1 MRTVER
7 RISFYGLTV
16 RGHSQFPEEALDVR
30 IPEIKQFNPNCG
42 SKVLAEAVASL
53 AGVFETVVVGVE
65 ESRDATLD
73 KSRAASASS
82 LSVIPV
88 AGNTP
93 RHHGTAL
100 CCSAVSKT
108 PEKISLY
115 KTEGYHLTQ
124 QKLMSKCQLCR
135 IAKFWHLSKLLAD
148 ASCVAE
154 LHLIIVKER
163 EINQK
168 LQEENLCFRKKLGLD
183 EGGIQTTVT
192 QIRTKEKE
200 QKKSRK
206 RNKKTKEVPDG
217 KGQPCNSNENA
228 AASEPN
234 DDSKV
239 QPDNSLQNG
248 EQEEDIVED
257 NEDGNVNDTTESKT
271 VPKEKNTKHD
281 T

>member
-1 MRTVER
+1 MVFKGNPYTKSGSCRVVDAPCENAHQ
-7 RISFYGLTV
+7 SEDD
-16 RGHSQFPEEALDVR
+16 EEKNR
-30 IPEIKQFNPNCG
+30 SSPNQNFT
-42 SKVLAEAVASL
+42 KV
-53 AGVFETVVVGVE
+53 T
-65 ESRDATLD
+65 R
-73 KSRAASASS
+73 
-82 LSVIPV
+82 
-88 AGNTP
+88 
-93 RHHGTAL
+93 
-100 CCSAVSKT
+100 
-108 PEKISLY
+108 
-115 KTEGYHLTQ
+115 
-124 QKLMSKCQLCR
+124 
-135 IAKFWHLSKLLAD
+135 
-148 ASCVAE
+148 
-154 LHLIIVKER
+154 
-163 EINQK
+163 
-168 LQEENLCFRKKLGLD
+168 RKKLGLD